1 MRKLLTLMLVFVL
14 LLTGC
19 AAGGAAVT
27 EPAPTVPA
35 PTEAASTEAPKVAAP
50 DFTVYDADGNE
61 VKLSDYLGKPVVLNF
76 WASWCGPCKREM
88 PDFDEKYQALGENV
102 QFLMINLTDGNT
114 ETVEGASA
122 FIASQGYTFPVFYGA
137 DTENEFNL
145 AAYDYIVDAIDS
157 VNAKLLLIENATK
170 SGVPIISSMGAGNK
184 LNPTDFKVADIYKT
198 SVCPLAKVVRTELK
212 KRGIKKLKCVYSEE
226 IPLIKATPP
235 GSVSFVPSAV
245 GLIIAG
251 EVIKDLIK
259 E

>member
-122 FIASQGYTFPVFYGA
+122 FIASQGYTFPVFY
-137 DTENEFNL
+137 DTSSM
-145 AAYDYIVDAIDS
+145 AAAMYGISAIPATFFIDAEGNAIAQATGAIDGET
-157 VNAKLLLIENATK
+157 LQQ
-170 SGVPIISSMGAGNK
+170 
-184 LNPTDFKVADIYKT
+184 
-198 SVCPLAKVVRTELK
+198 
-212 KRGIKKLKCVYSEE
+212 GI
-226 IPLIKATPP
+226 
-235 GSVSFVPSAV
+235 
-245 GLIIAG
+245 
-251 EVIKDLIK
+251 DLITGP
-259 E
+259 